1 MDHEE
6 ISASPLAMHV
16 VPGAPCLNAS
26 MLNESPLSSAVA
38 GRPCTT
44 LLRAC
49 NAYGAPLNTGC
60 ARLTAALHI
69 DGECSG
75 RPCMPQTSARH
86 ALSICV
92 LQSHVYRR

>member
-26 MLNESPLSSAVA
+26 MLDESPLSSAVA
-38 GRPCTT
+38 GQPCSA

-49 NAYGAPLNTGC
+49 NAYGAPLKTGC
-60 ARLTAALHI
+60 TALTAALHI
-69 DGECSG
+69 EGE
-75 RPCMPQTSARH
+75 R
-86 ALSICV
+86 
-92 LQSHVYRR
+92 